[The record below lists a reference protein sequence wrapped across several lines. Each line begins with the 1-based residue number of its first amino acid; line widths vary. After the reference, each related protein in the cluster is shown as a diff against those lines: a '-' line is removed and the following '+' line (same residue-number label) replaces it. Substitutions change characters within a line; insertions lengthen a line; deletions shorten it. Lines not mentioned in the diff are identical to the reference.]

1 MATCSTV
8 EERCHHTRVNRLLI
22 DVASDILRHEL
33 QIHVPCT
40 ALKSTIASCMNN
52 SVRSKAKV
60 FKAQVD
66 RVHIEGYKDL
76 DLSFVY
82 TLLRNLCP
90 RIPSPSGGWDIT
102 KKRMANGQ
110 PRPTTPLSGRAF
122 PDPSEQNLGD
132 DIERIHLTRN
142 DIDHS
147 ASASLT
153 EPEFKFYWYNLAG
166 VCQRMDG
173 RHATP
178 SNQYTT
184 LLKLIETCP
193 LDDMSVLQNITD
205 MKGKVSIFIF
215 KSCLAKIDE
224 TVYDKRGLRS

>member
-1 MATCSTV
+1 
-8 EERCHHTRVNRLLI
+8 
-22 DVASDILRHEL
+22 
-33 QIHVPCT
+33 
-40 ALKSTIASCMNN
+40 MNN

-60 FKAQVD
+60 FKVQID
-66 RVHIEGYKDL
+66 RVHIEGYKEL

-90 RIPSPSGGWDIT
+90 GIPSPSGGWDIT
-102 KKRMANGQ
+102 KKYMANGQ
-110 PRPTTPLSGRAF
+110 LRPRTPLSGRSF
-122 PDPSEQNLGD
+122 PDTSEQNLGD

-142 DIDHS
+142 DIDHA

-153 EPEFKFYWYNLAG
+153 EAEFKFYWYNLAG

-173 RHATP
+173 RHSTP
-178 SNQYTT
+178 TNHYTT
-184 LLKLIETCP
+184 LLMLIETCP

-224 TVYDKRGLRS
+224 TVYDKRGLRT